1 MAADGSIVISVDAD
15 DKKAQAELSRLSTK
29 IKNINDQIEGKTRK
43 KSYLEEQAKQ
53 IKEAYRSSIYS
64 GQDEKAQELEKQ
76 YTKVQN
82 AIERINEQ
90 LRDHND
96 KLDIAQSHAGELSS
110 HLAESAKTG
119 ESAGENMANGF
130 NAASSAVGRLQN
142 RILGLAKRVFVFSLI
157 TSGLRSVRDWIRN
170 TIMADSEATAAIAQL
185 KGAFLTLA
193 QPLLQ
198 VVIPAF
204 VTFVNI
210 LTQIVSAI
218 ASVISALF
226 GTTVQESAKTAKK
239 LYGEQKAIKGV
250 GEAAKKSSKSLLAFD
265 EINKLEGS
273 GDSGTSGGGTDS
285 GVGAAG
291 DIAPDF
297 SFVDSGISERLQEI
311 AKWIFLIGVGFAT
324 WKIAENIDGPL
335 GELIKKIAGLA
346 IAIGGVMIFIH
357 GFTDAWNNGVNWPNI
372 IEMVG
377 GLAAAVFGLWLAFGK
392 SGAAI
397 ALVVGGL
404 SLFAVSMKD
413 AFENGVDW
421 PNAIGMVLGLA
432 AAVAGL
438 YALFGPVAAGIAL
451 VVGGIAMLVTAFS
464 DAMASGWNLQN
475 TFLAIAGIL
484 ATGLGFFFLTGS
496 VIPLLIAAI
505 ASLLLVFTIATGHGE
520 ELIEGIRTV
529 IEGFKEFF
537 TGIFTGDMEKAI
549 NGLKKIFEGL
559 KTAVHAVIDGIKDFF
574 LNFLDW
580 LDEKTDGRFHGII
593 QCAKDIVNGFF
604 ETVSKVADDVIDAL
618 KGIVEFITGIF
629 TMDFDL
635 AWEGIKD
642 TFKGIVNAILDRWGG
657 GINIIIKALNFL
669 IEKMN
674 TISFD
679 VPDWVPGVGGNQIG
693 VNIPKIA
700 EYEIPHLARGAV
712 IPPNREFLAVLGDQT
727 NGNNIEAPESLL
739 RQMAAEA
746 ASVNTSLLQEIIQLM
761 KDGKV
766 LVVNDTTFAEL
777 VYKSNERAQT
787 RHGGS
792 LVSVRSR

>member
-119 ESAGENMANGF
+119 ESAGKNMANGF

-157 TSGLRSVRDWIRN
+157 TSGLRSVRDWIRD
-170 TIMADSEATAAIAQL
+170 TIMANSEATAAIARL
-185 KGAFLTLA
+185 KGAFLTLV

-250 GEAAKKSSKSLLAFD
+250 GEAAKKASKNLLSFD

-273 GDSGTSGGGTDS
+273 DDSGTSGGGS
-285 GVGAAG
+285 SAG
-291 DIAPDF
+291 EIAPDF
-297 SFVDSGISERLQEI
+297 SFVDGGISERLQKI
-311 AKWIFLIGVGFAT
+311 AKWVFLIGAGFAT

-346 IAIGGVMIFIH
+346 ITIGGVIIFIH
-357 GFTDAWNNGVNWPNI
+357 GFTDAWNNGVNWPNL

-404 SLFAVSMKD
+404 SLFAVSMKY
-413 AFENGVDW
+413 AFGKGVDW
-421 PNAIGMVLGLA
+421 PNAIGMVIGLA
-432 AAVAGL
+432 TAAAGL
-438 YALFGPVAAGIAL
+438 YVLLGPIAAGIAL

-505 ASLLLVFTIATGHGE
+505 ASLLTAFTIATGHGE

-537 TGIFTGDMEKAI
+537 TGIFTGDMEKAMAA
-549 NGLKKIFEGL
+549 LEKIFDGL

-574 LNFLDW
+574 INFLDW
-580 LDEKTDGRFHGII
+580 LDKKTDGRFSDII
-593 QCAKDIVNGFF
+593 QGAKDIVNGFF
-604 ETVSKVADDVIDAL
+604 ETVSTVADDVIGAL
-618 KGIVEFITGIF
+618 KGVVEFITGIF
-629 TMDFDL
+629 TIDFDL
-635 AWEGIKD
+635 AWEGVKD
-642 TFKGIVNAILDRWGG
+642 VFKGIVNAILDLWGG
-657 GINIIIKALNFL
+657 GINTIIKALNFL

-777 VYKSNERAQT
+777 VYKSNERAQA